1 MPKHAD
7 IAMPDAKHALSKTE
21 SEIPE
26 IRIVV
31 PSKRKV
37 SPSHLDE
44 YKNKYC
50 NCCPYNEQSPLD
62 VGNYRDQKK
71 RANKVS

>member
-7 IAMPDAKHALSKTE
+7 IAMPDAKHALSETE

-31 PSKRKV
+31 PSKEEV
-37 SPSHLDE
+37 SPHDF
-44 YKNKYC
+44 
-50 NCCPYNEQSPLD
+50 D
-62 VGNYRDQKK
+62 
-71 RANKVS
+71 